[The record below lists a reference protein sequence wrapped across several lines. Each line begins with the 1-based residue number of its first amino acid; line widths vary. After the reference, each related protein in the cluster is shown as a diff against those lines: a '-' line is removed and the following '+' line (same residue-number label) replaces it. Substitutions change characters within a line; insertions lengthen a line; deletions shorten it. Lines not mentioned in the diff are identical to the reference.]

1 MFSRLK
7 WLGCVGWLLLVL
19 TVATTDVSAQ
29 ISGQMLDVRGQPANG
44 VEIFINRTTIRALTD
59 DLGQFT
65 LTEVPPGFHEIVAY
79 KKGFALYRAPMRVLE
94 GRTYTLNLKF
104 RDTEKKPKGKS
115 TEESNNA
122 FAQAMLGN
130 EGLMLFNPDSKPQ
143 VEVTDGKFRI
153 LSGPVVMEYPNAG
166 YRITGYF
173 SSQTPQSPS
182 DAAYCYQEYNGS
194 NVNQNIAFERAR
206 MSLYKGSLRHW
217 LMALL
222 AGKTTEEGFS
232 MTNGVGQPIDMSE
245 HIVASS
251 TAGYYRVN
259 LSGSITVRYQEQHIT
274 TITAADPID
283 VNAFGVMINPRL
295 LSTKGAMNVSGLPH
309 QLPLDYR
316 PIANDI
322 DSTFAEALKYF
333 YEKIYL
339 QTDKPY
345 YYPGEPLWFK
355 TYVNYYHPV
364 WRDTLSDVLY
374 VDLIGPQK
382 QVLLE
387 RMYRIENGRSNGD
400 FIIPDSLGE
409 GTYYLRAYTSL
420 RRNFGDEGL
429 FTKPLY
435 ILSMTDKVDPSLQ
448 RDPQGPQ
455 TITLTPK
462 QKTYQP
468 RDKITVDMLLP
479 DSLRGAANL
488 SISVTDA
495 AQVIAIPESITI
507 ATHYPIVPSEISRIN
522 ELVYRIERG
531 VSFYG
536 QFLNNKG
543 VGEKTQL
550 SFIQWKTGDVLM
562 AETEDDGMF
571 WQTGLQFTDSAQF
584 SYKSDKAKGRP
595 YGSVKILPREVPP
608 LHPGPEPEVKIVKA
622 GTVQRIYSA
631 YEVPKE
637 TTMLEAVEITG
648 RREEKEEFERN
659 KKRPYGRA
667 DHILTSKNLN
677 MGVGNLLYA
686 LVGKVPGLVVNP
698 SQGVVYYSRAM
709 GTSITAPTNPLVT
722 VNDIPMYG
730 DAGTILNSID
740 YNTIESIEFTS
751 RLNALYGSQGSY
763 GVIAVYTKEGGGV
776 DRTDP
781 NFQIIKLPGFS
792 KTRNF
797 TAPDYAKPSTDA
809 AQADYRSTIYWN
821 PNVDVDAKTGVATVS
836 FFAADLAGLYRVVV
850 EGVTASGVPVRGET
864 YLVIEE
870 KR

>member
-1 MFSRLK
+1 MPSPSK
-7 WLGCVGWLLLVL
+7 WLWCAGWLVLLL
-19 TVATTDVSAQ
+19 TAAEVQAQ
-29 ISGQMLDVRGQPANG
+29 ISGQMLDMKGAPAIG
-44 VEIFINRTTIRALTD
+44 TEIFINRTTIRALTD
-59 DLGQFT
+59 DFGQFT

-79 KKGFALYRAPMRVLE
+79 KKGFTLYRAPMRVQE

-115 TEESNNA
+115 TEEDNDA
-122 FAQAMLGN
+122 FAQAILGN
-130 EGLMLFNPDSKPQ
+130 EGLMLFNPDTKPE
-143 VEVTDGKFRI
+143 VEVSEGKFRI

-166 YRITGYF
+166 YRITAYF
-173 SSQTPQSPS
+173 SAQAPQTVS

-194 NVNQNIAFERAR
+194 NVNQNIAFERTR

-217 LMALL
+217 LMALM
-222 AGKTTEEGFS
+222 AGKAAEEGFA
-232 MTNGVGQPIDMSE
+232 MIDAAGHPIDMSE
-245 HIVASS
+245 RIAASS

-259 LSGSITVRYQEQHIT
+259 LGGSMTVRYQDQDMST
-274 TITAADPID
+274 VSAADPID
-283 VNAFGVMINPRL
+283 VNALGVMINPRL
-295 LSTKGAMNVSGLPH
+295 LSAEGTMDATGLAH

-339 QTDKPY
+339 HTDKPY

-355 TYVNYYHPV
+355 TYINYYHPV

-374 VDLIGPQK
+374 IDLIGPQK

-387 RMYRIENGRSNGD
+387 RMFRIENSQSSGD
-400 FIIPDSLGE
+400 FILPDSLAE

-435 ILSMTDKVDPSLQ
+435 ILSITDKVDPSLQ
-448 RDPQGPQ
+448 QDPHGTQ
-455 TITLTPK
+455 TITLTPM

-468 RDKITVDMLLP
+468 RDKITIAMMLP

-495 AQVIAIPESITI
+495 AQVIAIPEPTTIT
-507 ATHYPIVPSEISRIN
+507 THYPIITREITRIN

-562 AETEDDGMF
+562 AETEEDGMF

-595 YGSVKILPREVPP
+595 YGSVRILPREVPP
-608 LHPGPEPEVKIVKA
+608 LHPGPEPELKIIKA
-622 GTVQRIYSA
+622 GTIQRIYSE

-637 TTMLEAVEITG
+637 TTLLEAVEITG

-667 DHILTSKNLN
+667 DHILTSKSLN
-677 MGVGNLLYA
+677 VGVGNLLFA

-698 SQGVVYYSRAM
+698 SQGVVYFSRAV
-709 GTSITAPTNPLVT
+709 GTSITAPNNPLVT

-730 DAGTILNSID
+730 DAGTILNSLD
-740 YNTIESIEFTS
+740 FNTIESIEFTS

-763 GVIAVYTKEGGGV
+763 GVIAVYMKEGGGV

-792 KTRNF
+792 KSRNF
-797 TAPDYAKPSTDA
+797 VAPDYEKSSIDA

-821 PNVDVDAKTGVATVS
+821 PNVNVDAKTGATAVS

-850 EGVTASGVPVRGET
+850 EGVTANGVPVRGET

-870 KR
+870 KH

>member
-1 MFSRLK
+1 M
-7 WLGCVGWLLLVL
+7 GWFVLVL
-19 TVATTDVSAQ
+19 TSALTEAPAQ
-29 ISGQMLDVRGQPANG
+29 ISGLMLNVKGEPAIG
-44 VEIFINRTTIRALTD
+44 AEIFINRTTIRAVTD
-59 DLGQFT
+59 EFGQFT
-65 LTEVPPGFHEIVAY
+65 LTEVPPGFHEIIAY
-79 KKGFALYRAPMRVLE
+79 KKGFTLYRAPMRVLE
-94 GRTYTLNLKF
+94 GRTYTLNLTF
-104 RDTEKKPKGKS
+104 RDTEKKPRGRS
-115 TEESNNA
+115 TEESNNV
-122 FAQAMLGN
+122 FAQAILGN
-130 EGLMLFNPDSKPQ
+130 EGLMLFNPDSKPE
-143 VEVTDGKFRI
+143 VEVTDGKFRV
-153 LSGPVVMEYPNAG
+153 LSGPVVMEYPNGG
-166 YRITGYF
+166 YRITAYF
-173 SSQTPQSPS
+173 SPQTPQALS

-194 NVNQNIAFERAR
+194 NVNQNIAFERTR

-217 LMALL
+217 LMALW
-222 AGKTTEEGFS
+222 ARKTTEEGFS
-232 MTNGVGQPIDMSE
+232 MTDGDGKPIDMSE
-245 HIVASS
+245 RIVASS
-251 TAGYYRVN
+251 TAGYHRIR
-259 LSGSITVRYQEQHIT
+259 LGGSVTVRYQDQST
-274 TITAADPID
+274 STVSAADPID
-283 VNAFGVMINPRL
+283 VNALGIMINPRL
-295 LSTKGAMNVSGLPH
+295 LITEGAMNNPGLAH

-333 YEKIYL
+333 YEKIYV

-355 TYVNYYHPV
+355 TYINYYHPV
-364 WRDTLSDVLY
+364 WMDTLSDVLY
-374 VDLIGPQK
+374 VDFMGPQK

-387 RMYRIENGRSNGD
+387 RMFRIENGRSHGD
-400 FIIPDSLGE
+400 FILPDSLAE
-409 GTYYLRAYTSL
+409 GTYYLRAYTNL

-435 ILSMTDKVDPSLQ
+435 ILSLTDKVDPSLQ

-455 TITLTPK
+455 GITLIPK

-468 RDKITVDMLLP
+468 RDRITVNMILP

-495 AQVIAIPESITI
+495 AQVIAIPEPITI

-562 AETEDDGMF
+562 AETEEDGMF
-571 WQTGLQFTDSAQF
+571 WQTGLQFTDSALF

-608 LHPGPEPEVKIVKA
+608 LHPGPEPELNIVKA

-637 TTMLEAVEITG
+637 TTLLEAVEITG

-677 MGVGNLLYA
+677 IGVGSLLFA
-686 LVGKVPGLVVNP
+686 LVGKVPGLIVNP
-698 SQGVVYYSRAM
+698 SQGVVYYSRAV
-709 GTSITAPTNPLVT
+709 GTSITAPNNPLVT

-730 DAGTILNSID
+730 DAGTILNSLD

-751 RLNALYGSQGSY
+751 RLNVLYGSQGSY

-797 TAPDYAKPSTDA
+797 VAPDYEKPTMDA
-809 AQADYRSTIYWN
+809 TQADYRSLIYWN
-821 PNVDVDAKTGVATVS
+821 PNVDVDAKTGTTAVS

-850 EGVTASGVPVRGET
+850 EGVTAGGVPVRGET